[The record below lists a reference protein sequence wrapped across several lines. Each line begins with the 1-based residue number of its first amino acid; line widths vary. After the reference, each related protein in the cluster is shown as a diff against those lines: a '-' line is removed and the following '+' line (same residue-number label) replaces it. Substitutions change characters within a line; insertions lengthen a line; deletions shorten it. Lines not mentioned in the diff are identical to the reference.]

1 MKQYWQRLAGKM
13 DSRNQRE
20 RALIFIMTIVV
31 FSVLGQTLF
40 FDSLTAKMKRLTLEV
55 KQQREQLT
63 ETSTKI
69 QVAQSGGLVDPD
81 APTRARQAD
90 VEQKLAKAA
99 TELQSTQQ
107 SLVAPDKMARLL
119 EDMLTQNRAL
129 TLVSL
134 KTLPVSGLLEQ
145 PKAKPAPG
153 QAAAAEPADQAGP
166 AIYKHGVEITVA
178 GSYAAL
184 TQYLE
189 SLEKLPWHM
198 FWGKVEMRAAEYPRV
213 TLTITVYTLSMDR
226 TWLAI

>member
-13 DSRNQRE
+13 DRRNQRE
-20 RALIFIMTIVV
+20 RALIFIMAIVV
-31 FSVLGQTLF
+31 LLALINAVF
-40 FDSLTAKMKRLTLEV
+40 FNPLQAKTKRLSQENG
-55 KQQREQLT
+55 QQKSQLA
-63 ETSTKI
+63 EIASKI
-69 QVAQSGGLVDPD
+69 QVVERGGVSDPD
-81 APTRARQAD
+81 APTRARQAE

-134 KTLPVSGLLEQ
+134 KTLPVGGLLEQ
-145 PKAKPAPG
+145 PNAKPAPG
-153 QAAAAEPADQAGP
+153 QAAPAEPAGQAGP
-166 AIYKHGVEITVA
+166 AIYKHGVELTVA
-178 GSYAAL
+178 GSYASL

-198 FWGKVEMRAAEYPRV
+198 FWGKVEMQAVEYPRV
-213 TLTITVYTLSMDR
+213 TLTITVYTLSMDK